1 MADKVAGLTF
11 GVDVSQV
18 DKAVRSLAELKNQ
31 SQQTGAGL
39 QSLADAERRATAQTE
54 EMNRALQRQKQETD
68 KSKTSFSRIASAIDP
83 TISKMANLRK
93 ATEELDKAWAL
104 GPVPDKELLS

>member
-18 DKAVRSLAELKNQ
+18 DRAVRSLAELKNQ

-39 QSLADAERRATAQTE
+39 QSLADAEKRATAQTE
-54 EMNRALQRQKQETD
+54 EMNRALQNQK
-68 KSKTSFSRIASAIDP
+68 KTTEKAKTNFNNIA
-83 TISKMANLRK
+83 
-93 ATEELDKAWAL
+93 
-104 GPVPDKELLS
+104 G